1 MSRKASVSAHGLKHL
16 AVQRTVALLT
26 LVLAMALAGMEAL
39 ADEVDDLDAVAIDEQ
54 VRYAVVVEEI
64 VVVGERDSDK
74 PVPYERLLADPLRER
89 IIEEIRELQLL
100 REEFAWRRET
110 AVLTISP
117 PRLRWGYDP
126 RDAARSEALFTA
138 AALPLDLVSPAPVI
152 RFDF

>member
-1 MSRKASVSAHGLKHL
+1 MNRNANVSAHGLKHL
-16 AVQRTVALLT
+16 AVQRKVALLT
-26 LVLAMALAGMEAL
+26 LVLALALAGMDAY
-39 ADEVDDLDAVAIDEQ
+39 ADDETNPDER

-64 VVVGERDSDK
+64 VVVGGRNTDE
-74 PVPYERLLADPLRER
+74 PVPYEELLADPLRER
-89 IIEEIRELQLL
+89 IIKEIRELQLL
-100 REEFAWRRET
+100 KEELAWRRET

-126 RDAARSEALFTA
+126 RDADRSEAVFLA

>member
-1 MSRKASVSAHGLKHL
+1 MNRKASVSAHGLKHL
-16 AVQRTVALLT
+16 AVQRKVALLT
-26 LVLAMALAGMEAL
+26 LFLAMALAGMEAF
-39 ADEVDDLDAVAIDEQ
+39 ADDVNDFDAAAIDEQ

-64 VVVGERDSDK
+64 VVVGERESDE

-89 IIEEIRELQLL
+89 IIKEIRELQLL
-100 REEFAWRRET
+100 KEELAWRRET
-110 AVLTISP
+110 AVLTITP

-152 RFDF
+152 RIDF